1 MLSKSIC
8 SSLNLSLTV
17 KSSDPIWKG
26 QGKLLLCKDNHW
38 CNICDLSL
46 RHTPGRIRR
55 HSCMTGREPR
65 AGGWKLSPCVSGVS
79 ISPAAA
85 VNLASAAEF
94 NGRQKRET
102 HACSMPATSILGHL
116 PRRPGLTL
124 TFHPRASSCWDCILL
139 FPEWPGTSSLD

>member
-55 HSCMTGREPR
+55 HSCMTGKEPR

-94 NGRQKRET
+94 NGRQKRENARVLNAR
-102 HACSMPATSILGHL
+102 HHILGHL